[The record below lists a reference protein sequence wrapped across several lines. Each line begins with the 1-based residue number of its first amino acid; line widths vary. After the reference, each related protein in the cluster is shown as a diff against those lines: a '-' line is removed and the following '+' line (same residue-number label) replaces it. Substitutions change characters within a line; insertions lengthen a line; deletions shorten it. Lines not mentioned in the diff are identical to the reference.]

1 MDNWLKRKA
10 APASVPLEKSLIAG
24 SSCTSPKRQSKKVAF
39 AAVPSSSDAPLP
51 KATFLPPNSLHLILP
66 VDKSKIRGQSGN
78 SILRSQLVSSSAK
91 ASVLSLKSSMTVT
104 RDASTGGKPKGV
116 DEIRNV
122 IPLGSATKPST
133 SLAKVSL
140 VSCMKPITKEHNVV
154 LSTSN
159 SSTIILTSNQN
170 YRPDSEISVL
180 SSILSIPSKMGK
192 LVSIDA
198 TANSSI
204 GISVPLITSVSS
216 KINNKTKVAVA
227 RTETEKKM
235 DVKDLSINPLN
246 SVPSPTKSNYEGL
259 INRFSQEEVQLS
271 ESRSLALKSERV
283 DLTTDVRTVL
293 PLSPPFSLSLS
304 APLPIPLCLSQ
315 SINSNS
321 KHSGYLLDTGEKIN
335 LIVLPTENCENM
347 IKLNEIVEVTV
358 EIGKRGGEDDE
369 IKKNPDDDKTG
380 RGSTGLEEKG
390 SGVGTGLEEKGIGV
404 GTGLEEKGIGVG
416 TGLEE
421 KGIGVG
427 TGPEE
432 KGVGV
437 GVGVGVGTVA
447 KSAPEEMEIAVT
459 VKDKIRTFFSNSHSE
474 PSSENSLSIGI
485 SSKTNPTKKEFIQD
499 LVTLRQDTM
508 DAFVLAGFVRTKE
521 MYASS
526 RSGPLP
532 FIRDPSMFGGPM
544 SVLNMSCKV

>member
-192 LVSIDA
+192 VVSIDA

-227 RTETEKKM
+227 RTETEKKK

-246 SVPSPTKSNYEGL
+246 SVPSPTKSNHEGL

-271 ESRSLALKSERV
+271 ESRSLALKSESV

-293 PLSPPFSLSLS
+293 PLSSPFSLSLS
-304 APLPIPLCLSQ
+304 APLPIPVCLSQ

-358 EIGKRGGEDDE
+358 EIGKRGDDIENGEDDE
-369 IKKNPDDDKTG
+369 IKENPDDDKTG
-380 RGSTGLEEKG
+380 RGSK
-390 SGVGTGLEEKGIGV
+390 GLEEKGIGV
-404 GTGLEEKGIGVG
+404 GTGLEEK
-416 TGLEE
+416 
-421 KGIGVG
+421 
-427 TGPEE
+427 
-432 KGVGV
+432 